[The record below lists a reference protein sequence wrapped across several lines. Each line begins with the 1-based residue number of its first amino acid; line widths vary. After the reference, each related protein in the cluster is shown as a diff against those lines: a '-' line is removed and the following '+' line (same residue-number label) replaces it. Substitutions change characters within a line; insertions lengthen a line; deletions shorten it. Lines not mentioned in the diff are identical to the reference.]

1 MRDPITGK
9 LTKSVFES
17 MTLDEISAVDR
28 PAMPTALASIMKRA
42 PESDDKLNPFGKR
55 ALLTTPTN
63 GHQHLLSD
71 EVGPE
76 MRAMSGQTGGE
87 QDGDD
92 RFHSHPWMIDPSTGS
107 VVIGEVNGHTHQ
119 VLLSSQGG
127 AQPNILDLSKQAED
141 GVPDSTDAST
151 SSGVPADSVGNV
163 PHEATMS
170 EKNDQIDIDPSVAK
184 QLEDLTKRAERA
196 ELVSQLNDAQTGIFK
211 SLDADGQDAF
221 LALSPEARQ
230 GEVAKAADADAVVY
244 TDSVGV
250 DYRKSDDSRLIDL
263 AKAFDKEKEKRE
275 EKEEEAKK
283 VDLVRRANDLQ
294 HLPGD
299 LEARVGILKGIDALP
314 VAEQGA
320 ALEALKSAN
329 EAMSKAFERAGTSA
343 VPTGENPIDVIAKR
357 LREANP
363 SLTLEMAKADALDT
377 PEGAAAYAKSL
388 GL

>member
-1 MRDPITGK
+1 MRDPKTGE
-9 LTKSVFES
+9 LIKSVFQS
-17 MTLDEISAVDR
+17 FTLDEISAVDR
-28 PAMPTALASIMKRA
+28 PAQPTALASIMKRA
-42 PESDDKLNPFGKR
+42 PEPTEKR

-76 MRAMSGQTGGE
+76 MRAMSGQTEGE
-87 QDGDD
+87 QDGDG
-92 RFHSHPWMIDPSTGS
+92 RFHQHPWMIDPSTGS

-141 GVPDSTDAST
+141 GVPDVTDAST
-151 SSGVPADSVGNV
+151 FSGVPADSVGNV
-163 PHEATMS
+163 PHEAIMS

-196 ELVSQLNDAQTGIFK
+196 EQVSQLNDAQTGIFK
-211 SLDADGQDAF
+211 SLDEAGQDAF

-230 GEVAKAADADAVVY
+230 GEVAKAAEADAVVY

-263 AKAFDKEKEKRE
+263 AKAFDKEKMKRE

-314 VAEQGA
+314 QAEQGA
-320 ALEALKSAN
+320 ALEALKATN
-329 EAMSKAFERAGTSA
+329 EAMSKAFERAGTTS
-343 VPTGENPIDVIAKR
+343 VPTGENPLDVLAKR
-357 LREANP
+357 MRDADP
-363 SLTLEMAKADALDT
+363 SLTPEQAMVKALDT
-377 PEGAAAYAKSL
+377 PEGASAYAKSL